1 MDVPN
6 QNKIVAATPVA
17 ASIPAPILEAL
28 SARFRPSGVFVALM
42 RRAGGIDYHDGAAGP
57 FFLRYVLPL
66 LGKLGPQADPN
77 ADGPRPAWQQSIS
90 IDRLPGIVVARL
102 AHSQKRATTHQ
113 LLLAARDQDFALSED
128 VLRMCGKLGLD
139 GAWLAKQASELPA
152 YGPPALERHARL
164 FTEGLR
170 DQLRLA
176 EAQTELTNV
185 SEQLAA
191 TYEEL
196 SLIYHVSSGMT
207 VTRRSTD
214 FFRQTCM
221 ETQHVIGARAM
232 GVAMRAEGSRRMESV
247 VCGPLQLPEGVI
259 ARLADDLFGLMN
271 SRGSAYISS
280 DLSKDKTLAWL
291 AEYGQQLVAVPLQ
304 RHEQLLG
311 CLFALDKQQGDF
323 NSTDAKLLGS
333 IATES
338 AIYLEN
344 SRLFEDMR
352 GLMMGL
358 MHSLTSAVDA
368 KDPYTCGHS
377 ERVALLSRHLAQE
390 TGLADQDVEQI
401 YMAALLHDV
410 GKIGVPEAV
419 LQKTGKLT
427 PEEFEQMKKHPEIGA
442 RILQDVRQMQH
453 VIPGVL
459 YHHERYDGRGYP
471 TGLAG
476 DAIPLMGRII
486 CLGDC
491 FDAMTS
497 NRTYRRA
504 LPIEVAMAEIRQ
516 CAGTQFDPKLAEVFL
531 RTSAEGYRELLCDH
545 QQKSKKLLGMYEN
558 VIAA

>member
-1 MDVPN
+1 MHMDVPN
-6 QNKIVAATPVA
+6 ENKIAPTPTA
-17 ASIPAPILEAL
+17 GSIPAPMLEAL

-42 RRAGGIDYHDGAAGP
+42 RRGGEIDYHDGGAAP

-66 LGKLGPQADPN
+66 LNKLGPPDQQAEDYR
-77 ADGPRPAWQQSIS
+77 AIT
-90 IDRLPGIVVARL
+90 IDRLPGIVTARL
-102 AHSQKRATTHQ
+102 PRTQRKASDQV
-113 LLLAARDQDFALSED
+113 LILAARDQDFTLGED

-139 GAWLAKQASELPA
+139 AIWLGKQASELPG
-152 YGPPALERHARL
+152 YGEPALERHARL

-170 DQLRLA
+170 DQMRLA

-207 VTRRSTD
+207 VTRRSSD
-214 FFRQTCM
+214 FFRQTCL
-221 ETQHVIGARAM
+221 ETLHVIGARAM
-232 GVAMRAEGSRRMESV
+232 GVAVRGEGSRQTESI
-247 VCGPLQLPEGVI
+247 VCGPLVLPEAVV
-259 ARLADDLFGLMN
+259 ARLADDLFRLVQN
-271 SRGSAYISS
+271 RASAYISS
-280 DLSKDKTLAWL
+280 DLSKDRTLAWL
-291 AEYGQQLVAVPLQ
+291 AEFGQQLVVVPLQ
-304 RHEQLLG
+304 RHDQLLG

-323 NSTDAKLLGS
+323 NSTDAKLLSS

-377 ERVALLSRHLAQE
+377 ERVALLSRHLSQQVQ
-390 TGLADQDVEQI
+390 LPDLQVEEI
-401 YMAALLHDV
+401 YMAGLLHDV

-427 PEEFEQMKKHPEIGA
+427 AAEFDQMKKHPEIGA
-442 RILQDVRQMQH
+442 RILQDVRQMKH

-471 TGLAG
+471 AGLAG
-476 DAIPLMGRII
+476 TEIPLMGRII

-504 LPIEVAMAEIRQ
+504 LPIEVAMAEIQR
-516 CAGTQFDPKLAEVFL
+516 CAGTQFDPVLAEAFL
-531 RTSAEGYRELLCDH
+531 RTTAEGYRELLSDH

>member
-6 QNKIVAATPVA
+6 ENKIAVAPSVA
-17 ASIPAPILEAL
+17 CIPAPMLEAL

-42 RRAGGIDYHDGAAGP
+42 RRGGGIDYHDGGAAP

-66 LGKLGPQADPN
+66 LSKLGPQDPQVE
-77 ADGPRPAWQQSIS
+77 DQRSIT
-90 IDRLPGIVVARL
+90 IDQLPGIVIARL
-102 AHSQKRATTHQ
+102 PRPQRKATDQ
-113 LLLAARDQDFALSED
+113 LLVLAARDQDFALGED

-139 GAWLAKQASELPA
+139 AAWLGKQASELPG
-152 YGPPALERHARL
+152 YGVPALERHARL

-170 DQLRLA
+170 DQMRLA

-207 VTRRSTD
+207 VTRRSAD
-214 FFRQTCM
+214 FFRQTCL

-232 GVAMRAEGSRRMESV
+232 GVAIRSESGRQSDAV
-247 VCGPLQLPEGVI
+247 VCGPLPEAIV
-259 ARLADDLFGLMN
+259 ARLADDLFRLVYN
-271 SRGSAYISS
+271 RGSAYISS
-280 DLSKDKTLAWL
+280 DLSKDKSLAWL
-291 AEYGQQLVAVPLQ
+291 SEFGQQLVAVPLQ

-377 ERVALLSRHLAQE
+377 ERVALLSRHLSQQIQ
-390 TGLADQDVEQI
+390 LPDQQVEEI
-401 YMAALLHDV
+401 YMAGLLHDV
-410 GKIGVPEAV
+410 GKIGVPEEV

-427 PEEFEQMKKHPEIGA
+427 PAEFDQMKKHPEIGA
-442 RILQDVRQMQH
+442 RILQDVRQMKH

-476 DAIPLMGRII
+476 TEIPLMGRII

-504 LPIEVAMAEIRQ
+504 LPIEVAMAEIQR
-516 CAGTQFDPKLAEVFL
+516 CAGTQFDPVLAEAFL
-531 RTSAEGYRELLCDH
+531 RTTAEGYRDLLSDH